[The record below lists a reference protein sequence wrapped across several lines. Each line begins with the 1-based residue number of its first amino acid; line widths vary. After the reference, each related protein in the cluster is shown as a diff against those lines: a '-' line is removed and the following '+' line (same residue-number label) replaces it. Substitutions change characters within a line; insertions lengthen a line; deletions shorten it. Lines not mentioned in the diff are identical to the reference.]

1 MDKKKTIKNIIFD
14 MGGVLFD
21 LNAKRCVDAFEA
33 IGAKKTAVYVK
44 EFRTEDLFH
53 VIETGDGTTEYFCS
67 EVRNMDGINASD
79 EEIIA
84 AWNELLEPTP
94 SKKRDELARLKKE
107 GYRLFLLSNTNDM
120 HWQRA
125 KKLITN
131 SEHDI
136 NDFFERIFLS
146 YEMGLRKPYK
156 EIFQQVVSDAGI
168 RPEESIF
175 VDDNASNIAAAAKL
189 GIRTFHETDGNRW
202 VEKLRKEIA

>member
-1 MDKKKTIKNIIFD
+1 MEKVKTIKNIIFD

-21 LNAKRCVDAFEA
+21 LNAKRCVEAFEA
-33 IGAKKTAVYVK
+33 IGAKKTAVYVR

-53 VIETGDGTTEYFCS
+53 LIEIKNDTTEEFCQ
-67 EVRNMDGINASD
+67 EVRNMDGIDASD
-79 EEIIA
+79 EEIIT
-84 AWNELLEPTP
+84 AWNALLEPTP
-94 SKKRDELARLKKE
+94 GEKRDELMRLKSD

-120 HWQRA
+120 HWQKA

-146 YEMGLRKPYK
+146 YEMGVRKPHK
-156 EIFQQVVSDAGI
+156 EIFLQVVTDAGI
-168 RPEESIF
+168 RPEDSIF
-175 VDDNASNIAAAAKL
+175 VDDNAMNIAAAEKL
-189 GIRTFHETDGNRW
+189 GMRTFHETADNKW

>member
-1 MDKKKTIKNIIFD
+1 

-21 LNAKRCVDAFEA
+21 LNAKRCVEAFEA
-33 IGAKKTAVYVK
+33 IGAKKTAVYVR

-53 VIETGDGTTEYFCS
+53 LIEIKNDTTEEFCQ
-67 EVRNMDGINASD
+67 EVRNMDGIDASD
-79 EEIIA
+79 EEIIT
-84 AWNELLEPTP
+84 AWNALLEPTP
-94 SKKRDELARLKKE
+94 GEKRDELMRLKSD

-120 HWQRA
+120 HWQKA

-146 YEMGLRKPYK
+146 YEMGVRKPHK
-156 EIFQQVVSDAGI
+156 EIFLQVVTDAGI
-168 RPEESIF
+168 RPEDSIF
-175 VDDNASNIAAAAKL
+175 VDDNAMNIAAAEKL
-189 GIRTFHETDGNRW
+189 GMRTFHETADNKW